1 MRNFLLFFLITF
13 TTNVCAQTKDFCKIC
28 GCDSLDKENIY
39 NDVLMSAY
47 NTKGIYLVDTICIE
61 NPVIIEIPHGMI
73 YVMPYSFYLNNKWT
87 FSKSKIKKMFYE
99 NEEYMF
105 IYDMSWHLYSLVSR
119 KMRNL
124 IFFDDRPRDITNW
137 TTLYHDKNGFV
148 VDKMKQVPDYFLLF
162 LIRGDIFNK
171 VDYEMVWD
179 GRYDEREDFKDP
191 KAYYKMAVP
200 VWRK

>member
-1 MRNFLLFFLITF
+1 MRNLFILFLIAF
-13 TTNVCAQTKDFCKIC
+13 TTNVCAQTKDFCKRC
-28 GCDSLDKENIY
+28 GCDSLDKENRYGDELI
-39 NDVLMSAY
+39 SAY

-61 NPVIIEIPHGMI
+61 EPVIIEIPRGII

-105 IYDMSWHLYSLVSR
+105 IYDMEWFLYSLISH
-119 KMRNL
+119 KMRNQL
-124 IFFDDRPRDITNW
+124 FFDDRPRDITNW
-137 TTLYHDKNGFV
+137 KRLYQDKNGFI

-162 LIRGDIFNK
+162 LIRGDIYNK
-171 VDYEMVWD
+171 VTYDMVWD
-179 GRYDEREDFKDP
+179 SGLDEREDFKDP